1 MRLPIALCTILC
13 GIFGTMQAAQAETDP
28 AKEALIENQQSFKT
42 PREAVQNRF
51 FLKEERFEFSP
62 IIGFVPNDPMVN
74 RITGGLL
81 VAYHFSE
88 SIAAEGAFIYSPDL
102 GKADVKGLTSTLVQ
116 IAEQGSGKV
125 EFQQPID
132 KLQLGATFAVRWSP
146 VYGKISLIGEGI
158 LNFDVYGVAGIGM
171 LSVNKFFV
179 KSSGNYEDPIVLVPA
194 KWEPIIPL
202 NLGMGINFF
211 LNQTVALK
219 LDARSYIYQGP
230 EPQYDPEIP
239 VTESRLYNTLVTSLG
254 ASVFFPKMKP
264 RMNY

>member
-1 MRLPIALCTILC
+1 M
-13 GIFGTMQAAQAETDP
+13 
-28 AKEALIENQQSFKT
+28 
-42 PREAVQNRF
+42 
-51 FLKEERFEFSP
+51 
-62 IIGFVPNDPMVN
+62 
-74 RITGGLL
+74 

-146 VYGKISLIGEGI
+146 IYGKISLIGEGI

-179 KSSGNYEDPIVLVPA
+179 KSSGNFEDFIVLVPA
-194 KWEPIIPL
+194 KWEPIIPF

-211 LNQTVALK
+211 LN
-219 LDARSYIYQGP
+219 
-230 EPQYDPEIP
+230 
-239 VTESRLYNTLVTSLG
+239 
-254 ASVFFPKMKP
+254 
-264 RMNY
+264 